1 MYKIF
6 GGGVLGTLLS
16 LELSQKTT
24 DQIYIYEQ
32 NEKLLP
38 AFDSCKLDNYFV
50 NPGHHAIEMPR
61 GIKTFEILKKASKYV
76 KLKEVRSYRF
86 ICISG
91 IISFFTDSVGT
102 LPNELSSEFI
112 NLKNNS
118 CNIFHKTSLFRDY
131 LLNSDS
137 IYANAYQACM
147 KRYSD
152 EPIDTWHLFYPW
164 MFPTEFKFETSDEGD
179 IFQNN
184 VRELKIKSHIAI
196 PSKELFS
203 NISSQIT
210 SYFKENNVEVNLN
223 YKNAISDLTRKN
235 ICDEKKIWC
244 GPAFELSREFGC
256 IEGLIKSKRYF
267 YLLLFEI
274 KNPEDWLQKY
284 ERFEMLF
291 MDPEFYYLSR
301 VSRANFNSNKLILA
315 ELFFENKLNKIEI
328 KNIGKKLE
336 IYFRK
341 LFNSEIN
348 YLDGVL
354 HRNTFVLNGKRV
366 KEENEILARISN
378 KYNFIIPQFTWGP
391 QNLSKSGISAYN
403 HARIL

>member
-16 LELSQKTT
+16 LELSQESKEP
-24 DQIYIYEQ
+24 IYLYEQ
-32 NEKLLP
+32 NEKLLS
-38 AFDSCKLDNYFV
+38 AFNSCKFDNYFV

-61 GIKTFEILKKASKYV
+61 GIKTYEILKKASKYV
-76 KLKEVRSYRF
+76 KLKTVSSYRF

-91 IISFFTDSVGT
+91 KISFFTDTIET
-102 LPNELSSEFI
+102 LPEELSLEFI
-112 NLKNNS
+112 SLKNNS
-118 CNIFHKTSLFRDY
+118 SNIFYKSCLFRDY

-137 IYANAYQACM
+137 IYAKAYQACM

-164 MFPTEFKFETSDEGD
+164 MFPTEFKFETNDEGD
-179 IFQNN
+179 LFQNN
-184 VRELKIKSHIAI
+184 VRELKIKSYIAI
-196 PSKELFS
+196 PSEELFS

-210 SYFKENNVEVNLN
+210 SYFKENNVNVNLN

-235 ICDEKKIWC
+235 NCDEKKIWC
-244 GPAFELSREFGC
+244 GPAFALSKEFGS
-256 IEGLIKSKRYF
+256 IEGLIKSSRYF

-274 KNPEDWLQKY
+274 KKSNDWLQKF

-291 MDPEFYYLSR
+291 MDPNFYYLSR
-301 VSRANFNSNKLILA
+301 VSRAYFNSNKFFLA
-315 ELFFENKLNKIEI
+315 ELFFENKLNKVKI
-328 KNIGKKLE
+328 KNIGKELE

-341 LFNSEIN
+341 LFDSEIN

-354 HRNTFVLNGKRV
+354 QRNTYVLNGERV
-366 KEENEILARISN
+366 KEENEILAKISN
-378 KYNFIIPQFTWGP
+378 KYNFLIPQLTWGP

-403 HARIL
+403 HARII